1 VAAGPITLN
10 VATNDVTAI
19 LAIDDTAAG
28 AVSFSDSASFVE
40 GSVGAVSPKIF
51 PHSISGVTTVTP
63 NPTL

>member
-1 VAAGPITLN
+1 VN
-10 VATNDVTAI
+10 HVSSV

-28 AVSFSDSASFVE
+28 TVNFSDSSPFAE
-40 GSVGAVSPKIF
+40 GTVGAISPKIF